1 MVTRDHVLDLTLHWK
16 YELFSMDILFQ
27 PRTLTMGHRKAK
39 VMSFPDIET
48 QMQKIMRGVEEIIHE
63 EEMRQR
69 IAQSLKTG
77 RPLRIKLGVDPT
89 ASDIHLGHMVTI
101 RKLKHFQDVGHTAI
115 FLVGDFTARIG
126 DPTER
131 SESRV
136 RLTKEQVWEHAK
148 TFKEQVFRILDEE
161 KTEMR
166 NNGEWFDAMSFADC
180 LDLAYRS
187 TVARMLER
195 NDFEKRFREGS
206 PISITEFLYPL
217 MQGYDSVA
225 LNCDVELGGTDQ
237 KFNLL
242 AGRDIQIQFN
252 QTPQVVI
259 MTPLIEGLDG
269 SKKMSKTEGNYI
281 AVDDTPEDMF
291 GKTMSIQ
298 DNLIT
303 KYFTLLTD
311 VDPIEVRRYA
321 EALPEVEK
329 HQDQADPLHP
339 MQIKKALARSIVTEY
354 HSAGAAA
361 KGEEHFERVVQR
373 KELPDRMP
381 RVVLPSETMA
391 AYELVATCASVSKAE
406 ARRLVTQ
413 GGVKLDGTKIA
424 DPALEILLSPREQIL
439 QVGKRKYFRIICE
452 GE

>member
-1 MVTRDHVLDLTLHWK
+1 
-16 YELFSMDILFQ
+16 
-27 PRTLTMGHRKAK
+27 
-39 VMSFPDIET
+39 MSFPDIET

-63 EEMRQR
+63 EEMRRR
-69 IAQSLKTG
+69 IAESAKTG
-77 RPLRIKLGVDPT
+77 RPLRVKLGVDPT

-101 RKLKHFQDVGHTAI
+101 RKLKHFQDLGHIAI

-131 SESRV
+131 SEARV

-148 TFKEQVFRILDEE
+148 TFKDQVFRILDEG
-161 KTEMR
+161 KTELR
-166 NNGEWFDAMSFADC
+166 SNGEWFDAMSFADC

-195 NDFEKRFREGS
+195 NDFEKRFREGN

-225 LNCDVELGGTDQ
+225 LKCDVELGGTDQ

-242 AGRDIQIQFN
+242 AGRDIQIQFS
-252 QTPQVVI
+252 QAPQVVV

-291 GKTMSIQ
+291 GKTMSIN
-298 DNLIT
+298 DNLII

-311 VDPIEVRRYA
+311 VDPAEIRRYDA
-321 EALPEVEK
+321 ALPELEK

-339 MQIKKALARSIVTEY
+339 MQIKKALARAIVTEY
-354 HSAGAAA
+354 HNAGAAV
-361 KGEEHFERVVQR
+361 KGEEHFEKVVQR
-373 KELPDRMP
+373 KELPDKVP
-381 RVVLPSETMA
+381 RVVLPADKMT
-391 AYELVATCASVSKAE
+391 AYEIVAACASVSKGE
-406 ARRLVTQ
+406 ARRLVDQ
-413 GGVKLDGTKIA
+413 GGVKLDGVKVT
-424 DPALEILLSPREQIL
+424 DPAREIILGRREQIL
-439 QVGKRKYFRIICE
+439 QVGKRKYFRVAFE
-452 GE
+452 KE

>member
-1 MVTRDHVLDLTLHWK
+1 
-16 YELFSMDILFQ
+16 
-27 PRTLTMGHRKAK
+27 
-39 VMSFPDIET
+39 MSFPDIEI
-48 QMQKIMRGVEEIIHE
+48 QMQKIMRGVEEIINE

-69 IAQSLKTG
+69 IALSMKTG
-77 RPLRIKLGVDPT
+77 KPLRVKLGVDPT

-101 RKLKHFQDVGHTAI
+101 RKLKHFQELGHTAI

-131 SESRV
+131 SEARI
-136 RLTKEQVWEHAK
+136 RLTKEKVWDHAR
-148 TFKEQVFRILDEE
+148 TFKEQVFKILDEE
-161 KTEMR
+161 RTELR
-166 NNGEWFDAMSFADC
+166 NNGEWFDSMSFADC

-195 NDFEKRFREGS
+195 NDFEKRFREGN

-225 LNCDVELGGTDQ
+225 LQCDVELGGTDQ

-242 AGRDIQIQFN
+242 AGRDIQIQFG
-252 QTPQVVI
+252 QAPQVVI

-269 SKKMSKTEGNYI
+269 AKKMSKTEGNYI

-298 DNLIT
+298 DNLIV

-311 VDPIEVRRYA
+311 VDQEEVRRHA
-321 EALPEVEK
+321 AALSEVEK

-339 MQIKKALARSIVTEY
+339 MHIKKALARSIVTEY
-354 HSAGAAA
+354 HSVASAAR
-361 KGEEHFERVVQR
+361 GEEHFEKVVQR
-373 KELPDRMP
+373 KELPDEIP
-381 RVVLPSETMA
+381 RVVLSSETMP
-391 AYELVATCASVSKAE
+391 AYEIVATCASVSKAE
-406 ARRLVTQ
+406 ARRLVDQ
-413 GGVKLDGTKIA
+413 GGVKLDGAKISDA
-424 DPALEILLSPREQIL
+424 SRQILLGSQEQVL
-439 QVGKRKYFRIICE
+439 QVGKRKYFRIKYE
-452 GE
+452 ER

>member
-1 MVTRDHVLDLTLHWK
+1 MAFADV
-16 YELFSMDILFQ
+16 
-27 PRTLTMGHRKAK
+27 
-39 VMSFPDIET
+39 ET
-48 QMQKIMRGVEEIIHE
+48 QMKKIMRGVEEIIHE
-63 EEMRQR
+63 QEMRQR
-69 IAQSLKTG
+69 IAESIKTG

-101 RKLKHFQDVGHTAI
+101 RKLKHFQDLGHIAI

-131 SESRV
+131 SEARV
-136 RLTKEQVWEHAK
+136 RLTKDQVWEHAK
-148 TFKEQVFRILDEE
+148 TFRQQVFKILDED
-161 KTEMR
+161 KTELR
-166 NNGEWFDAMSFADC
+166 SNGEWFDSMSFADC

-195 NDFEKRFREGS
+195 NDFEKRYREGS

-225 LNCDVELGGTDQ
+225 LHCDVELGGTDQ

-242 AGRDIQIQFN
+242 AGRDMQIQHG
-252 QTPQVVI
+252 QQPQIVI

-269 SKKMSKTEGNYI
+269 SKKMSKTERNYI
-281 AVDDTPEDMF
+281 AVDDTPEEMF

-298 DNLIT
+298 DNLIG

-311 VDPIEVRRYA
+311 VDPDEVDRYVR
-321 EALPEVEK
+321 ALGEVEA

-354 HSAGAAA
+354 HDAAA
-361 KGEEHFERVVQR
+361 ASRGEEHFERVVQR
-373 KELPDRMP
+373 KEAPEEVSLITFSEKILPIYE
-381 RVVLPSETMA
+381 VVSVCA
-391 AYELVATCASVSKAE
+391 AVSKAE
-406 ARRLVTQ
+406 ARRLVSQ
-413 GGVKLDGTKIA
+413 GGVKLDGNKLSEPAQEIA
-424 DPALEILLSPREQIL
+424 LKSIEMTL
-439 QVGKRKYFRIICE
+439 QVGKRKFFRIRWTD
-452 GE
+452 GG